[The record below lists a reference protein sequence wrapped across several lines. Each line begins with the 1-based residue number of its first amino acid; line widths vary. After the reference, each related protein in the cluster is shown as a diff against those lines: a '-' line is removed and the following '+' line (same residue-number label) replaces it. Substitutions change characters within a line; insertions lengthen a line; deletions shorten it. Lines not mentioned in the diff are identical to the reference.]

1 MLLTR
6 SLAPQRGNDFGREFD
21 EVKYVLSQLL
31 LVELQVSEPDIQ
43 FCPSFSQIWDLLHRV
58 FMEIIRSAEMLPRVS
73 CYCSGHSPE
82 LAATSGS

>member
-1 MLLTR
+1 M
-6 SLAPQRGNDFGREFD
+6 LAPQRGNDFGREFD

-43 FCPSFSQIWDLLHRV
+43 FCPSFSQIWDLVHRV
-58 FMEIIRSAEMLPRVS
+58 FMEIIRSAEELPRVS

-82 LAATSGS
+82 LAATSGC